1 MRTALLVFTLAGLF
15 FLLIAAFSEAKPFT
29 APLDEVSQIYVEQ
42 TMEQSGA
49 TNVVAAVT
57 FDWRGFDTFGEA
69 TLLLAAATGLR
80 AVLRLWLQRRRET
93 GTA

>member
-1 MRTALLVFTLAGLF
+1 MRRFLLVVTLVGLF
-15 FLLIAAFSEAKPFT
+15 VLLLVAFSEAQPFGV
-29 APLDEVSQIYVEQ
+29 PLSPVAQIYVDQ
-42 TMEQSGA
+42 TVERTAA

-69 TLLLAAATGLR
+69 TLLLAAATGVK
-80 AVLRLWLQRRRET
+80 AVLRRWLQRRRET